1 MIVLDTNVISE
12 LMREQPDANVKQWIK
27 AQKTIHLA
35 ITAIT
40 IAEIQRG
47 LARLPEGKR
56 RTQLTANFSDF
67 IAEAFS
73 GRIFPFD
80 EEAAYRYGEIAA
92 TCESAGINTDA
103 VDLMIAAIASS
114 RRAAIATRNVKDFT
128 GCGVAIINPW
138 GNPPLQI
145 PPNK

>member
-12 LMREQPDANVKQWIK
+12 LMREQPDANVKRWIK
-27 AQKTIHLA
+27 AQKPIHLA

-56 RTQLTANFSDF
+56 RTQLTVNFLNF

-80 EEAAYRYGEIAA
+80 EEAVYRYGEIAA
-92 TCESAGINTDA
+92 ACESSGINTDA
-103 VDLMIAAIASS
+103 VNLMIAAIASS
-114 RRAAIATRNVKDFT
+114 KQAAIATRNVKDFT
-128 GCGVAIINPW
+128 GCNVAIINPW
-138 GNPPLQI
+138 MDLPT
-145 PPNK
+145 

>member
-1 MIVLDTNVISE
+1 MIILNTNVISE
-12 LMREQPDANVKQWIK
+12 LMRTQPDANVKQWIK
-27 AQKTIHLA
+27 AQKIIHLA

-67 IAEAFS
+67 VAEAFS

-80 EEAAYRYGEIAA
+80 EEAAYCYGEIAA
-92 TCESAGINTDA
+92 TCEAEGINTDA
-103 VDLMIAAIASS
+103 VDLMIAAIAGS

-138 GNPPLQI
+138 VDQ
-145 PPNK
+145 

>member
-1 MIVLDTNVISE
+1 M
-12 LMREQPDANVKQWIK
+12 
-27 AQKTIHLA
+27 
-35 ITAIT
+35 
-40 IAEIQRG
+40 
-47 LARLPEGKR
+47 PEGKR

-92 TCESAGINTDA
+92 TCESGGINSDA
-103 VDLMIAAIASS
+103 VDLMIAAIAIASS

-128 GCGVAIINPW
+128 GRCVAIIN
-138 GNPPLQI
+138 LTH
-145 PPNK
+145 

>member
-1 MIVLDTNVISE
+1 MIILDTNVISE
-12 LMREQPDANVKQWIK
+12 LMREQPDVNVKHWIK
-27 AQKTIHLA
+27 AQKAIHLA

-56 RTQLTANFSDF
+56 RTQLTASFSDF

-92 TCESAGINTDA
+92 ACEAGGINTDA

-138 GNPPLQI
+138 VNSPL
-145 PPNK
+145 

>member
-1 MIVLDTNVISE
+1 MIILDTNVISE
-12 LMREQPDANVKQWIK
+12 LMREHPHANVKHWIK
-27 AQKTIHLA
+27 AQKPIHLA
-35 ITAIT
+35 ITVIT

-47 LARLPEGKR
+47 LARLPKGKR
-56 RTQLTANFSDF
+56 RTQLATNFSDF

-80 EEAAYRYGEIAA
+80 EEAAYRYGAMAA
-92 TCESAGINTDA
+92 VCEANGINTDA
-103 VDLMIAAIASS
+103 VDLMIAAIADS

-138 GNPPLQI
+138 MDQ
-145 PPNK
+145 